1 MLLSKRLQPFAGSS
15 PDGEKDYVMNN
26 GSIKDFKIG
35 CIEAIPI
42 CLGYI
47 AVSFAF
53 GIEASKIGMTT
64 FQAALTSL
72 LNVTSAG
79 QFSALSVI
87 ARNGSFI
94 ELAVLQFIINLR
106 YMLMSCALSQK
117 LDPNVST
124 LSRMCISYGVTD
136 EIFGLS
142 VLKKG
147 KLYPMYSYGLI
158 VVSVFGWV
166 FGTVLGAIAGQVMP
180 PRLISCLGLAIYG
193 MFIAII
199 IPSTRTSRAVMGV
212 VLSAMALS
220 TVFTYVPAIA
230 GAISSGFRIII
241 ITVAVAGAAAFLAP
255 VRDDE
260 AADKESVSTVGGE
273 KA

>member
-1 MLLSKRLQPFAGSS
+1 MKKNF
-15 PDGEKDYVMNN
+15 GENL

-64 FQAALTSL
+64 FQAAMTSL

-79 QFSALSVI
+79 QVSALSVI

-117 LDPNVST
+117 LDPRVST

-136 EIFGLS
+136 EIFALS

-147 KLYPMYSYGLI
+147 RLYPMYSYGLI

-166 FGTVLGAIAGQVMP
+166 LGTVLGAIAGQLLP
-180 PRLISCLGLAIYG
+180 QRLISCLGLAIYG

-199 IPSTRTSRAVMGV
+199 IPDTRKSRAVMGV

-220 TVFTYVPAIA
+220 TVFTYVPFIA
-230 GAISSGFRIII
+230 DTISSGFRIII
-241 ITVAVAGAAAFLAP
+241 ITIAVAAAAAFIAP
-255 VRDDE
+255 INDTAKTSSE
-260 AADKESVSTVGGE
+260 APAGGE
-273 KA
+273 QA

>member
-1 MLLSKRLQPFAGSS
+1 MKKESNSKIGTL
-15 PDGEKDYVMNN
+15 
-26 GSIKDFKIG
+26 KDFKIG
-35 CIEAIPI
+35 CWEAVPI

-64 FQAALTSL
+64 FQAAMTSL

-79 QFSALSVI
+79 QFSALSII

-117 LDPNVST
+117 LDSGVGT
-124 LSRMCISYGVTD
+124 FHRMLISYGVTD
-136 EIFGLS
+136 EIFALS

-147 KLYPMYSYGLI
+147 RLYPLYSYGLI
-158 VVSVFGWV
+158 VTSVFGWV
-166 FGTVLGAIAGQVMP
+166 LGTVMGSIAGQILP
-180 PRLISCLGLAIYG
+180 QRLISCLGLAIYG

-199 IPSTRTSRAVMGV
+199 IPDTRTSRSVMGV
-212 VLSAMALS
+212 VVSAMALS
-220 TVFTYVPAIA
+220 TVFTYVPAIEKA
-230 GAISSGFRIII
+230 VSSGFRIII
-241 ITVAVAGAAAFLAP
+241 ITIAVAAAAAVIAP
-255 VRDDE
+255 IGE
-260 AADKESVSTVGGE
+260 SANASSSQAAGGE
-273 KA
+273 KG